1 MELGRPYWWFSQ
13 AMSLKKAADVVL
25 EQVQTDVD
33 ASAVKVD
40 ANGYQVFL

>member
-1 MELGRPYWWFSQ
+1 
-13 AMSLKKAADVVL
+13 MSLKKAADVVL